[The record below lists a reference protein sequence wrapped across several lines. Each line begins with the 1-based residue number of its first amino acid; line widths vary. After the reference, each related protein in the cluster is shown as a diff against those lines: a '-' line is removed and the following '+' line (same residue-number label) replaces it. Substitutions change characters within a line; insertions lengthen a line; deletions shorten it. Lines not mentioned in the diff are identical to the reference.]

1 MNEQLKEKKNQ
12 KKVLPEITMGVCY
25 YPEHWD
31 ESMWEDDLR
40 RMKEYGISVI
50 RIAEFA
56 WNKFEPEEG
65 VYTFDFFDRF
75 LSVAEKYNMNV
86 IMCTPTATPPAWMT
100 TKYPEVL
107 NADKEGHLY
116 RHGMRRHANMNSK
129 TYLEFTRI
137 IVEKLAEHYGSQ
149 KAIIGW
155 QIDNEIN
162 CEMDTY
168 YSESDHLAFQSYL
181 KGKYHSLDCL
191 NEAIGAVFWNQTY
204 TDWSQIRL
212 AQKTNTGGTNPHMA
226 LEEKRFIS
234 ETVISYFRL
243 QSDILR
249 KHIGDSVFLTT
260 NGLFNNID
268 YHRLVKENILD
279 FITYDNYPEFAYEI
293 GNPNRDMVLKDRNMT
308 FNLTRARSI
317 SSYFG
322 VMEEQSGAGGWNFRM
337 LQPMPK
343 PGQMRLW
350 ALGAVALGADFVSFF
365 RWRTC
370 TFGTE
375 IYWHGLND
383 YSNTPNRRLD
393 ELEQIKEDVTRLQ
406 KTAGMPYAAQVGIII
421 DYDNSW
427 DGDLD
432 LWHGPLRRESM
443 DGIVRALEHKHITY
457 DFINLTDETLQ
468 SELQKY
474 QMVFYPHA
482 TILTEKRVGI
492 LEKYAADGGILLF
505 GSRSGYKEVNG
516 QCTTMQMPGLLRK
529 LCGVVVSDYTFA
541 CPDQEMMQIEVK
553 DKKLPAPTFHDILK
567 AETAAVIGTFDSDY
581 YKGLPGFTVNYFG
594 KGYAYYYGAGFHEET
609 VKGILDELSIRPW
622 ADDYLEAGRDIQV
635 TIRKGE
641 KENYLFVLNY
651 APKEQGIVLKGNY
664 LEIISQKREEGD
676 IKIEGYGVKCYQV
689 ME

>member
-1 MNEQLKEKKNQ
+1 MREQSEAKRKAGSK
-12 KKVLPEITMGVCY
+12 ITMGVCY

-56 WNKFEPEEG
+56 WNKFESEEG
-65 VYTFDFFDRF
+65 SYTFDFFDRF
-75 LSVAEKYNMNV
+75 LAVAAKWNMNV

-129 TYLEFTRI
+129 MYQHFTKI
-137 IVEKLAEHYGSQ
+137 IVEKLAEHYADNPS
-149 KAIIGW
+149 IIGW
-155 QIDNEIN
+155 QLDNEIN
-162 CEMDTY
+162 CEMEVY
-168 YSESDHLAFQSYL
+168 YSESDHLAFRAYL
-181 KGKYHSLDCL
+181 KEKYQTLDKL
-191 NEAIGAVFWNQTY
+191 NQAMGTVFWNQTY
-204 TDWSQIRL
+204 TDWDQVAL

-243 QSDILR
+243 QADILR
-249 KHIGDSVFLTT
+249 TYIKDSVFLTT

-268 YHRLVKENILD
+268 YHRLIQEGILD
-279 FITYDNYPEFAYEI
+279 FITYDNYPDFAYEVE
-293 GNPNRDMVLKDRNMT
+293 NPYRDKVLKDRNMT
-308 FNLTRARSI
+308 FNITRARSI

-322 VMEEQSGAGGWNFRM
+322 IMEQQSGAGGWNFRM
-337 LQPMPK
+337 QQPMPK

-350 ALGAVALGADFVSFF
+350 ALGAIALGADFVSFF

-383 YSNTPNRRLD
+383 YSNTPNRRLE
-393 ELEQIKEDVTRLQ
+393 ELATIHEDIKMLQ
-406 KTAGMPYAAQVGIII
+406 LTAGTKYIAQVGIIT

-427 DGDLD
+427 DGDID
-432 LWHGPLRRESM
+432 LWHGPLRRNSVE
-443 DGIVRALEHKHITY
+443 GIVRALELGHITY
-457 DFINLTDETLQ
+457 DFINLTDETLH
-468 SELQKY
+468 SELKKY
-474 QMVFYPHA
+474 PILFYPHA
-482 TILTEKRVGI
+482 TILTEARVKI
-492 LEKYAADGGILLF
+492 LEEYTADGGIIVF
-505 GSRSGYKEVNG
+505 GSRSGYKLTNG
-516 QCTTMQMPGLLRK
+516 QCTTLQMPGLLRN

-541 CPDQEMMQIEVK
+541 SPDREMMQIDVNGR
-553 DKKLPAPTFHDILK
+553 KLPALCFHDILRP
-567 AETAAVIGTFDSDY
+567 ETAAVLGTFDSDY

-594 KGYAYYYGAGFHEET
+594 KGCAYYYGAGFAEET
-609 VKGILDELSIRPW
+609 VAGILEELSIRPW
-622 ADDYLEAGRDIQV
+622 AESYLVAGNDIQI
-635 TIRKGE
+635 TMRKGD
-641 KENYLFVLNY
+641 KERYLFVLNY
-651 APKEQGIVLKGNY
+651 GDKEQTIEVKGNY
-664 LEIISQKREEGD
+664 LEIISQKREAGEQ
-676 IKIEGYGVKCYQV
+676 KMEAYGVKCYQI